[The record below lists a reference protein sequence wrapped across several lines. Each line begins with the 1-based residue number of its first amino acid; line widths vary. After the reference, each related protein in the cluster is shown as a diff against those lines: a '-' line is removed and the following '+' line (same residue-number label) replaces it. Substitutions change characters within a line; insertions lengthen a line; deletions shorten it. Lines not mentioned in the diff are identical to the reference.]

1 MYRIS
6 QFLGLRQLHVGSMR
20 HNVPVLISNFFFF
33 LGGGGGMGVG
43 NLACKKLFEVEIV
56 VL

>member
-20 HNVPVLISNFFFF
+20 HNVPVLISNFFF
-33 LGGGGGMGVG
+33 LGGGVG
-43 NLACKKLFEVEIV
+43 NLACKKLFEVGFV
-56 VL
+56 VF